1 MKYVDPTK
9 SHRSLFVGVGRYAF
23 VLLLVPPHVNE
34 LVKSLVGK
42 TKKIIL
48 KNG

>member
-9 SHRSLFVGVGRYAF
+9 PDRSLFVGVGRYAL
-23 VLLLVPPHVNE
+23 VLLLALAHVDE

-42 TKKIIL
+42 
-48 KNG
+48 